1 MNFHSAQFALFM
13 LVTLALY
20 WAAARRPVA
29 RLVLLLIASQYFYAH
44 WGPRFLPLL
53 WFSTLLDYTCGGAI
67 ARSSD
72 PRRRKA
78 FLLAAIVGNLSLL
91 CFFKYWDWAA
101 GGLKLLLGHFGLE
114 SPLPVLGLALPVG
127 ISFYTF
133 GTLSYSIDSYRG
145 HVKPART
152 LLDFAVFVSFFPH
165 LVAGPILRAAQFL
178 PQLEHPPALDTA
190 RLRSSLYR
198 IGLGL
203 AKKVL
208 LADTLGRLLV
218 DPIYGNP
225 ASSTGWMHLLAAEVF
240 VVQIYFDFSA
250 YCDIAI
256 GSARLFGF
264 ELPENFN
271 RPYISLSVREF
282 WRRWH
287 MTLSTWLRDYVYFP
301 LGGSRVPEPRVCFN
315 LIVSMVL
322 IGLWHGATVP
332 WLIMGFLQG
341 VAMCVERFLERLRGG
356 RPFATTPGRKLLA
369 WFLTMQFVA
378 ISNGFARCDSLEHL
392 GRMFGSFGEVG
403 SISPWAWAALAVA
416 APALLLPAR
425 PLDRVRD
432 ALLALPTPVIGVAL
446 GVVIGVVSALNV
458 GGTPYFYFQF

>member
-1 MNFHSAQFALFM
+1 MNFHSTQFGVFL
-13 LVTLALY
+13 LLALAAY
-20 WAAARRPVA
+20 WAVARRPVL
-29 RLVLLLIASQYFYAH
+29 RLVVLIIASQYFYAN
-44 WGPRFLPLL
+44 WGLRFLPLL

-67 ARSSD
+67 ARSHD

-78 FLLAAIVGNLSLL
+78 FLLAAIVGNLGLL

-101 GGLKLLLGHFGLE
+101 AGLQAALAHFGVE
-114 SPLPVLGLALPVG
+114 SPVPVLGLALPVG

-145 HVKPART
+145 QVKPARS
-152 LLDFAVFVSFFPH
+152 LLDFGVFVSFFPH

-178 PQLEHPPALDTA
+178 PQLEHPPALDRQ
-190 RLRSSLYR
+190 RLNSALYR

-203 AKKVL
+203 AKKVV
-208 LADTLGRLLV
+208 LADTLGRLIV
-218 DPIYGNP
+218 DPIYGDP
-225 ASSTGWMHLLAAEVF
+225 ASTSAWMHLLAAEIF

-256 GSARLFGF
+256 GAARLFGF

-271 RPYISLSVREF
+271 RPYLSLSVREF

-301 LGGSRVPEPRVCFN
+301 LGGSRRSEPRVCFN

-341 VAMCVERFLERLRGG
+341 VAMCVERFLERRRGG
-356 RPFATTPGRKLLA
+356 RPFATTPARKLLA

-378 ISNGFARCDSLEHL
+378 ISNGFARCGSLEHL
-392 GRMFGSFGEVG
+392 GRMLTTWGAVDAV
-403 SISPWAWAALAVA
+403 SPWAWAALAVA
-416 APALLLPAR
+416 APALLLPSR
-425 PLDRVRD
+425 PLERARD
-432 ALLALPTPVIGVAL
+432 ALQGLPTPVIGWAL
-446 GVVIGVVSALNV
+446 GVVVGVVSYLNV
-458 GGTPYFYFQF
+458 GDTPYFYFQF